1 MYVFCASFVNQFLF
15 ISEHQFQFPVIPKRE
30 IPSEDEVVTSIS
42 QSHQPSNKE
51 NMKSADTAQEEI
63 VATQ

>member
-1 MYVFCASFVNQFLF
+1 MYIASFLNQFLI
-15 ISEHQFQFPVIPKRE
+15 ISEHQLQFPVIPKKE

-42 QSHQPSNKE
+42 QSRQPSNKE